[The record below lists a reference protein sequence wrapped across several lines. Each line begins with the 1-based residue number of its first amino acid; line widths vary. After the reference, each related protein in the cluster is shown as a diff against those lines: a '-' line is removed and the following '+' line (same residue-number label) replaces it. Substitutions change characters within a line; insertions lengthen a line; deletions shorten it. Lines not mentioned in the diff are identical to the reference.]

1 MSESTPPRDPVG
13 RSAEAPGPGPAV
25 RGPALQGDLSHFF
38 PAEVLQLLQLAQA
51 TGRLMLTRSDPRASR
66 GYETVDVFFES
77 GRPVFA
83 RTGGQSVRT
92 GEVLLH
98 RGQLAAESLERAL
111 EEQRRGPGRR
121 IGRLLIETGAAPR
134 EQVARAV
141 HEGQRRILYGV
152 LLWGEGSFRFLAG
165 ERIEDNDMPLDLD
178 LDRLILE
185 GLRMAD
191 QARPP
196 ASGPTR

>member
-1 MSESTPPRDPVG
+1 MLAR
-13 RSAEAPGPGPAV
+13 PA
-25 RGPALQGDLSHFF
+25 
-38 PAEVLQLLQLAQA
+38 
-51 TGRLMLTRSDPRASR
+51 PRAS
-66 GYETVDVFFES
+66 GGDETVDVFFES

-92 GEVLLH
+92 GEILLH
-98 RGQLAAESLERAL
+98 RGQLAAGSLERAL
-111 EEQRRGPGRR
+111 GEQRRRPGRR
-121 IGRLLIETGAAPR
+121 IGRLLIEAGAAPR

-152 LLWGEGSFRFLAG
+152 LLWGEGSFRFLVG
-165 ERIEDNDMPLDLD
+165 ERVEDNDMPLDLD

-185 GLRMAD
+185 GLRMVD
-191 QARPP
+191 QARLP